1 MVRPFLIAW
10 IVACLAGPA
19 WPCSVVGPLP
29 SAEALVRD
37 AEVVA
42 RVRAEGLS
50 STPGRSGAMAES
62 PTQVR
67 FAVLEILK
75 GSLPSATIE
84 FNGSLTDRDDHNRGP
99 VPYGHVRPGGSAGCF
114 ALEYRPRAEVPA
126 AVAARQASVIC
137 TTRRFDAVLDAYR
150 SHQRAA
156 LRRCERCLVRLGVE
170 TTSKALRCLTR
181 RDGPDAGRVARAL
194 SRRRGFGRRLSS
206 ASPVVEYWRR
216 LTKGSCRSRW
226 PCRCPTGLQ

>member
-1 MVRPFLIAW
+1 MTRLLRVFAIMAF
-10 IVACLAGPA
+10 AAPA

-42 RVRAEGLS
+42 RVRAERLS
-50 STPGRSGAMAES
+50 STPGRSGVMAES

-99 VPYGHVRPGGSAGCF
+99 VPY
-114 ALEYRPRAEVPA
+114 
-126 AVAARQASVIC
+126 
-137 TTRRFDAVLDAYR
+137 
-150 SHQRAA
+150 
-156 LRRCERCLVRLGVE
+156 
-170 TTSKALRCLTR
+170 
-181 RDGPDAGRVARAL
+181 
-194 SRRRGFGRRLSS
+194 
-206 ASPVVEYWRR
+206 
-216 LTKGSCRSRW
+216 
-226 PCRCPTGLQ
+226 